1 MSDHSL
7 QLQKTIFDVLSG
19 DNNLTSTLGA
29 SVYNK
34 FCCES
39 YDFVPD
45 NSAFPYVKL
54 GEETAVDNGTKTLQG
69 NEHTLVIHSFS
80 RYRGSKEIKEIM
92 SRIYALLHESS
103 LSVSGASLVNM
114 RFEFSDVIKEN
125 DGRTSH
131 GLQRFRAVVFD
142 S

>member
-7 QLQKTIFDVLSG
+7 ALQKTVFDTLDG
-19 DNNLTSTLGA
+19 DSTLQ
-29 SVYNK
+29 SLVTDV
-34 FCCES
+34 F
-39 YDFVPD
+39 DFVPE
-45 NSAFPYVKL
+45 NTAFPYVKI
-54 GEETAVDNGTKTLQG
+54 GEETATDNGTKTLQG
-69 NEHTLVIHSFS
+69 NEHTLVIHTFS
-80 RYRGSKEIKEIM
+80 RYRGSKETKEIM

-103 LSVSGASLVNM
+103 LSVTGASLVNL

-125 DGRTSH
+125 DGLTTH

>member
-7 QLQKTIFDVLSG
+7 ELQKTIFDTLSG
-19 DNNLTSTLGA
+19 DSTITSTYGA
-29 SVYNK
+29 NVYD
-34 FCCES
+34 
-39 YDFVPD
+39 YIPD
-45 NSAFPYVKL
+45 NTSFPYVKL
-54 GEETAVDNGTKTLQG
+54 GEETSVDNGTKTLQG
-69 NEHTLVIHSFS
+69 NEHTLVIHTFS
-80 RYRGSKEIKEIM
+80 QYRGSKEVKNIM

-103 LSVSGASLVNM
+103 LSVSGASLVNL

-125 DGRTSH
+125 DGLTTH

>member
-7 QLQKTIFDVLSG
+7 QLQKTIFDRLSG
-19 DNNLTSTLGA
+19 DSNLTSTLGA
-29 SVYNK
+29 SV
-34 FCCES
+34 

-54 GEETAVDNGTKTLQG
+54 GEETSVDAGTKTLQG

-80 RYRGSKEIKEIM
+80 RYRGSKEIKNIM

-103 LSVSGASLVNM
+103 LSVSGADLVNL

-125 DGRTSH
+125 DGRTTH
-131 GLQRFRAVVFD
+131 GLQRFRAVVYD

>member
-7 QLQKTIFDVLSG
+7 ELQKSIFDTLSG
-19 DNNLTSTLGA
+19 DSTITSTYGA
-29 SVYNK
+29 NVYD
-34 FCCES
+34 
-39 YDFVPD
+39 YIPD
-45 NSAFPYVKL
+45 NTSFPYVKL
-54 GEETAVDNGTKTLQG
+54 GEETSVDNGTKTLQG
-69 NEHTLVIHSFS
+69 NEHTLVIHTFS
-80 RYRGSKEIKEIM
+80 QYRGSKEVKNIM

-103 LSVSGASLVNM
+103 LSVSGASLVNL

-125 DGRTSH
+125 DGLTTH